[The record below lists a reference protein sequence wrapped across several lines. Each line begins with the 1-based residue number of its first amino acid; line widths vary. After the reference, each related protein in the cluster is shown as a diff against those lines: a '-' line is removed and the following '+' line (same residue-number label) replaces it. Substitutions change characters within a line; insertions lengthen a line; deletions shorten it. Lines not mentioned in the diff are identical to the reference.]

1 MSIWRE
7 RFVPNLESDFPEM
20 IKRKE
25 PLQFLRAPSLG
36 IRRSL
41 ERLTRGLKVPGE
53 LTLLTASLHPSAQL
67 PGPFAVIAETG
78 VGFLFGFVFRGLHL
92 PELKI
97 DTFSSLSFR

>member
-53 LTLLTASLHPSAQL
+53 LTFITASLLHPSAQL
-67 PGPFAVIAETG
+67 PGLFAVIAETG
-78 VGFLFGFVFRGLHL
+78 VGFFLFCV
-92 PELKI
+92 
-97 DTFSSLSFR
+97 